1 MPAIPALLN
10 DAVRLHQ
17 AGRLDQAQALY
28 NQVLAADPRQ
38 PDALH
43 LLGMI
48 ALQMGQAQAGE
59 ELIRKAIAVNR
70 NEASYH
76 FHLAFALQALG
87 RLDEAAAS
95 YRRTLQLKPNDPD
108 SYNNLGNVLGAQKK
122 YDEAIASFR
131 RALSIQPDNA
141 GVYNNLG
148 TIYWNMGKLEDAEE
162 NYRKAVAIKPDYPDA
177 LANLGNVHRERGEL
191 DQALSCYG
199 KALAGHPNHAG
210 MHSNL
215 GIALWQLGRRDAAI
229 ASYQR
234 ALQLDPNIPEAL
246 ANLGVALWEKGEL
259 GDAEVILRRA
269 MAVKPG
275 DPDIVNNISGL
286 LMTKGDGA
294 GAMDMIRRSL
304 EIRETRRAKRQ
315 FVELVALSRWSGDN
329 ADIRATIIRALTEPW
344 DRPGK
349 LAHASASLIKAGPL
363 GEMIAR
369 SNQAWPERLSA
380 AALLGP
386 EGFAAPA
393 ADALLNA
400 LLTSAPN
407 TDMEIERFL
416 TLARTAMAEADDSAA
431 ALVFLAALAQQCF
444 INEYLFLPTGDE
456 EAEAET
462 LRAEI
467 SRALESGKE
476 IVPREL
482 LRAAS
487 YAPLY
492 ALPQAEKLLERKWP
506 GPVEAVLTQQ
516 VREPLTERKLAGAIP
531 RLTPINDAI
540 SRAVQEQYEENP
552 YPRWM
557 RVAAGAPDH
566 IARVLSEKF
575 PLADFERQPGR
586 TMNRILIAGCGT
598 GQQSIASALKYGDK
612 EMLAVDLSLTSLA
625 YARRK
630 SEALGLHIE
639 YGQADILELGP
650 ALDRNGARRFDLIES
665 IGVLHHMADPFAGW
679 RALLALLD
687 PGGFMWLGFYSEVAR
702 QNIVEARARIAQR
715 GLSTTAAEIRRFRQ
729 ELFDGES
736 GGHFDSVL
744 KSEDFFSVSACRDLI
759 FHTQEHRLTLE
770 QIDRFL
776 KENGL
781 RFLGFELDDAV
792 LNVYRTRY
800 PGDPGAT
807 DLANWAAFERDN
819 PGMFA
824 AMYVFWI
831 QKP

>member
-10 DAVRLHQ
+10 EAVRLHQ

-28 NQVLAADPRQ
+28 NRVLAADPRQ

-48 ALQMGQAQAGE
+48 ALQMGQAEVGE
-59 ELIRKAIAVNR
+59 ALIRKAIVVNR

-87 RLDEAAAS
+87 RPDEAVSS
-95 YRRTLQLKPNDPD
+95 YRRSLQLRPNDFD
-108 SYNNLGNVLGAQKK
+108 TYNNLGNLLGTQAKFE
-122 YDEAIASFR
+122 EAIACFR
-131 RALSIQPDNA
+131 RALSLQPDNA
-141 GVYNNLG
+141 GAYNNLG
-148 TIYWNMGKLEDAEE
+148 TIYWNIGNHQDAEV
-162 NYRKAVAIKPDYPDA
+162 NYRKALALKPDYADA
-177 LANLGNVHRERGEL
+177 LANLGSVHRERGEL
-191 DQALSCYG
+191 DQALSCYSR
-199 KALAGHPNHAG
+199 ALAGKPDNAG

-246 ANLGVALWEKGEL
+246 TNLGVALWEKGEL

-269 MAVKPG
+269 IAVKPG
-275 DPDIVNNISGL
+275 DPDIVNNLSGL
-286 LMTKGDGA
+286 LMARGDGA

-304 EIRETRRAKRQ
+304 EISETRRAKRQ
-315 FVELVALSRWSGDN
+315 FVELVSLSRWSGDN
-329 ADIRATIIRALTEPW
+329 ADIRAPIIRALTEPW

-349 LAHASASLIKAGPL
+349 LAHASASLIKVGPL
-363 GEMIAR
+363 GGMIAGA
-369 SNQAWPERLSA
+369 NQAWPQRLAA

-393 ADALLNA
+393 ADDLLIA

-416 TLARTAMAEADDSAA
+416 TLARAAMSEADDSEA

-444 INEYLFLPTGDE
+444 INEYVFLPIAEE
-456 EAEAET
+456 EAAADA
-462 LRAEI
+462 LRREI
-467 SRALESGKE
+467 SRALESGGK
-476 IVPREL
+476 IAARDL

-487 YAPLY
+487 YASLY
-492 ALPQAEKLLERKWP
+492 ALPEAGKLLERKWP
-506 GPVEAVLTQQ
+506 APVEAVLTQQ
-516 VREPLTERKLAGAIP
+516 VREPLAERKLAGEIP
-531 RLTPINDAI
+531 RLTPVSDAV

-575 PLADFERQPGR
+575 PLAEFQRQTGR
-586 TMNRILIAGCGT
+586 AMDRILIAGCGT

-612 EMLAVDLSLTSLA
+612 GMLAVDLSLKSLA

-630 SEALGLHIE
+630 SDELGLHME
-639 YGQADILELGP
+639 YGQADILELGKS
-650 ALDRNGARRFDLIES
+650 LDQTRRFDLIES
-665 IGVLHHMADPFAGW
+665 IGVLHHMADPFTGW

-687 PGGFMWLGFYSEVAR
+687 SGGFMWLGFYSEVAR
-702 QNIVEARARIAQR
+702 QNIVEARAHIAER
-715 GLSTTAAEIRRFRQ
+715 GIGTTPGEIRRFRQ
-729 ELFDGES
+729 ELFDSER
-736 GGHFDSVL
+736 GGQFDSVL
-744 KSEDFFSVSACRDLI
+744 NSEDFFSVSACRDLI
-759 FHTQEHRLTLE
+759 FHTKEHRLTLE

-776 KENGL
+776 KDNGS
-781 RFLGFELDDAV
+781 RFLGFELNDAV
-792 LNVYRTRY
+792 LNAYRARY

-807 DLANWAAFERDN
+807 DLSNWAAFEREN